1 MMVAIRVVNRSK
13 GFQGIQLVCPP
24 KPPPDVAANL
34 RVPLFLSVLF
44 CLSKR
49 IQIGSSSARNWLVS
63 PATLVSRLV

>member
-49 IQIGSSSARNWLVS
+49 IKIGSSARNWLVS
-63 PATLVSRLV
+63 QATLVSRLV

>member
-1 MMVAIRVVNRSK
+1 MMVAIRVVYRSK

-49 IQIGSSSARNWLVS
+49 IKIGSSARNWLVS
-63 PATLVSRLV
+63 QATLVSRLV